1 MSRASKVTD
10 TAGLDSCFRSWSDQ
24 SAVSKIRQTPS
35 VALSGELLP
44 PLALTQCCL
53 VDRMFNMPENS
64 ICSDDESSSD
74 GSNDIEEDYWKTYH
88 PSSDRFPG
96 NRPNWLQY

>member
-1 MSRASKVTD
+1 
-10 TAGLDSCFRSWSDQ
+10 
-24 SAVSKIRQTPS
+24 
-35 VALSGELLP
+35 
-44 PLALTQCCL
+44 L